1 MASSYSNLSAATVI
15 NSDRFPQQGG
25 VPILR
30 LLLTVQ
36 LEDPQMAYLV
46 LRPDPLQFRA
56 PFTYSTVSDQWRT
69 RVNSEIKTLLCIRS
83 GLLVVSGSRIWAQE
97 CHAFFFFFS
106 INFCERTWVCP
117 LWEWHQGICIPIRG
131 QHQMFSPY
139 FLLCLR
145 RSFVHCCVPD

>member
-1 MASSYSNLSAATVI
+1 MTSTASSYSNLSAATVV

-36 LEDPQMAYLV
+36 LEDPQMAHLV

-69 RVNSEIKTLLCIRS
+69 RVNSEIKKLCFTS
-83 GLLVVSGSRIWAQE
+83 DLVSWWFGGEGVQNLGTRVP
-97 CHAFFFFFS
+97 CLFFF
-106 INFCERTWVCP
+106 
-117 LWEWHQGICIPIRG
+117 Q
-131 QHQMFSPY
+131 
-139 FLLCLR
+139 
-145 RSFVHCCVPD
+145 